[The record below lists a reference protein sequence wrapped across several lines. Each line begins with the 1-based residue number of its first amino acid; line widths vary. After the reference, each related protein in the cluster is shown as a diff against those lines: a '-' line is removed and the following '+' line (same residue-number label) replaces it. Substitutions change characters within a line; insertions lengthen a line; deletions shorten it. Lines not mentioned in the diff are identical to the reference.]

1 MAREQT
7 RLKLFIKGT
16 TSQEKSAGKLLFL
29 TLGDDLNWENDM
41 TEGESRT
48 PQTTM
53 AMFEKHKY
61 TIKVKYTVLW
71 YRDDKWSK

>member
-7 RLKLFIKGT
+7 RLKLDIKGT
-16 TSQEKSAGKLLFL
+16 TSQEKNAGKLLFL
-29 TLGDDLNWENDM
+29 TDILNWANHM

-53 AMFEKHKY
+53 AMFEKHKN
-61 TIKVKYTVLW
+61 TIKVKYAVLW
-71 YRDDKWSK
+71 